1 LFFHNALYFR
11 RSDVQA
17 RSPVA
22 CGGKFTGR
30 LFQISSTFNFP
41 FFMKKNLL
49 LALGICFA
57 NFLFAQDSLNMTRLA
72 RWDDD
77 ALPTVSSIN
86 LQYSGCW
93 GLAVNGHE
101 YAVIGGAA
109 HILFFD
115 VTEPT
120 QPELIGKY
128 PRPSATLWREFKS
141 YKNRIYAVSDQ
152 TSEGLTIFDMTNA
165 PDTIA
170 VTYSSNEFFTNAHTI
185 ALDTASG
192 RVYLNGTSVAEL
204 VVLDVSQ
211 NPDQPTLLSAKFLAG
226 GYIHD
231 SYVRGDTVYASSGFS
246 GYYIYDFTDPQNP
259 DTLAAISTGGYNHN
273 SWVNVEGTH
282 AYYTEEIP
290 AGRPVQ
296 IVDLQNLANNE
307 LSIAGAFLD
316 SFLFPGAGQPIPHNV
331 FIKDNLLF
339 NSQYEDGVVVYDISD
354 PVNPVLAGRYDTHPQ
369 NQKYNGYFGC
379 WGNYPW
385 LPSGTIIASDMQ
397 NGLQLLKLNYQVNT
411 HASNDLEAAVFPNP
425 ASESLTIRLPDGV
438 SGWSFKL
445 LSPTGQLLQSGK
457 VKGNSQQ
464 ILSLKNYYT
473 GLYFLEIQTDE
484 GKKAVRK
491 VVVE

>member
-1 LFFHNALYFR
+1 
-11 RSDVQA
+11 
-17 RSPVA
+17 
-22 CGGKFTGR
+22 
-30 LFQISSTFNFP
+30 
-41 FFMKKNLL
+41 MKKNLL
-49 LALGICFA
+49 LALGFCFA

-77 ALPTVSSIN
+77 ALPSVSSLN

-93 GLAVNGHE
+93 GIAVNGHE
-101 YAVIGGAA
+101 FAVLGGAG

-115 VTEPT
+115 ITEPT

-128 PRPSATLWREFKS
+128 PRAGLTLWREFKS
-141 YKNRIYAVSDQ
+141 YKNRIYAVADQ
-152 TSEGLTIFDMTNA
+152 TSDGLTIFDLTNA
-165 PDTIA
+165 PDTIV

-192 RVYLNGTSVAEL
+192 RIYLNGTSVAEM

-211 NPDQPTLLSAKFLAG
+211 NPDQPTLLSAKSLAG

-231 SYVRGDTVYASSGFS
+231 SYVRGDTVYASSGYS
-246 GYYIYDFTDPQNP
+246 GYFVYDYTDPLNP

-273 SWVNVEGTH
+273 SWLNVDGTY

-290 AGRPVQ
+290 AGRAVQ

-307 LSIAGAFLD
+307 LSIAGSFLD
-316 SFLFPGAGQPIPHNV
+316 NFMPPGSGQPIPHNV

-354 PVNPVLAGRYDTHPQ
+354 PANPVLVGHYDTHPQ
-369 NQKYNGYFGC
+369 NSVYNGYYGC

-385 LPSGTIIASDMQ
+385 LPSGTIIAGDMQ
-397 NGLQLLKLNYQVNT
+397 NGLQLLKLNYQVKT
-411 HASNDLEAAVFPNP
+411 HAPNDLEAAVFPNP
-425 ASESLTIRLPDGV
+425 TSDLLTIRLPNEI
-438 SGWSFKL
+438 SEWSFRL
-445 LSPTGQLLQSGK
+445 FSPTGQVLQMGK
-457 VKGNSQQ
+457 VEDNSQQ
-464 ILSLKNYYT
+464 ILSLKNYAA
-473 GLYFLEIQTDE
+473 GLYLLEIQIGE
-484 GKKAVRK
+484 GKRAIRK

>member
-1 LFFHNALYFR
+1 
-11 RSDVQA
+11 
-17 RSPVA
+17 
-22 CGGKFTGR
+22 
-30 LFQISSTFNFP
+30 
-41 FFMKKNLL
+41 MKKNLL
-49 LALGICFA
+49 LALGFCLA

-72 RWDDD
+72 RWDDEN
-77 ALPTVSSIN
+77 LPVYSNLN

-93 GLAVNGHE
+93 GLAVNGRE

-120 QPELIGKY
+120 HPELLLKY
-128 PRPSATLWREFKS
+128 AGSQSTLWREFKS

-152 TSEGLTIFDMTNA
+152 TAEGLTIFDMTNA
-165 PDTIA
+165 PDSIA

-185 ALDTASG
+185 TLDTASG
-192 RVYLNGTSVAEL
+192 RIYLNGTSVAEM

-231 SYVRGDTVYASSGFS
+231 SYVRGDTVYASSGFN

-273 SWVNVEGTH
+273 SWVNKAGTY

-290 AGRPVQ
+290 AGRPIH
-296 IVDLQNLANNE
+296 IVDLQNLAMSE
-307 LSIAGAFLD
+307 ISVAGVFLD
-316 SFLFPGAGQPIPHNV
+316 SFFMAGFGQPIPHNV

-339 NSQYEDGVVVYDISD
+339 NSQYEDGVAVYDISD
-354 PVNPVLAGRYDTHPQ
+354 PVNPVLVGRYDTHPQ
-369 NQKYNGYFGC
+369 NLKYNGYYGC

-411 HASNDLEAAVFPNP
+411 HAPNDLEASVFPNP
-425 ASESLTIRLPDGV
+425 ASESLTIRLPEEI
-438 SGWSFKL
+438 SGWSFRL
-445 LSPTGQLLQSGK
+445 FSPSGQVLQNGK
-457 VKGNSQQ
+457 VEGNSRQ
-464 ILSLKNYYT
+464 ILSLKNCYA

-484 GKKAVRK
+484 GKKAVKK